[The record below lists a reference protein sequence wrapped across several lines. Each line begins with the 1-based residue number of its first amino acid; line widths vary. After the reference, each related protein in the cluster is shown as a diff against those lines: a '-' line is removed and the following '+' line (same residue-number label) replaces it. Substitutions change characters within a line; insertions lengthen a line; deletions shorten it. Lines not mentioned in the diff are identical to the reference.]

1 MGILDGIV
9 EWIAEQVMAGL
20 DLVTTSVLGA
30 LGCDM
35 AVFLRYFPAAET
47 MYSVFVALA
56 IGIILLNWVWQLFK
70 NFGLG
75 AGVEAEDPVKLSIRS
90 VIFILLTLFSDEI
103 VNIVLTIGGTPYH
116 WIMESDLPALSFAD
130 FNSVMLVIIGV
141 CANGA
146 VALITL
152 ILVLILA
159 WNYLKLLFEAAE
171 RYVLLGVLVYT
182 APVAFSMG
190 ASQTTANIWKS
201 WCRMLGGQIFLLV
214 MNAWCLRLFTS
225 MVGSLRT
232 RFRCKEVLSLKKLK
246 KILFAAFT
254 VAILSCLFCQPAFA
268 AISESDVQA
277 QVDAVG
283 KEAVSGNVFIWFL
296 CAIGFLKVSQKIDSF
311 MASLGINVGRTG
323 GSMLT
328 ELMVAGRGIAAVAG
342 AVGGT
347 VFNHHSSSN
356 STHTNAQAAG
366 AAFTGGGNGLVGV
379 TRRAAGNAAAASAT
393 GNAKGLSNL
402 VGGAMFES
410 SLQNGGKFAMS
421 VVGAVAKGSIS
432 SVGFITGDQAAE
444 ALTSYLGYSP
454 VDSGSALADDGGLIP
469 PSPITSEDVVTLDGG
484 TAAGTASP
492 TASANGT
499 PIPSGAREHDGSV
512 VESARISGAPPI
524 FQNVEIGGG
533 RITGLEVSPDRQSDR
548 EFAMYS
554 TEQYMAPT
562 GPYDTV
568 QTVDGASWYRQYAQ
582 PKVEKTPYTDE
593 GDKIRYEERI
603 VSQMPPVPKRKDKI

>member
-201 WCRMLGGQIFLLV
+201 WCRMLGGQIFLV
-214 MNAWCLRLFTS
+214 STFFCTMLR
-225 MVGSLRT
+225 
-232 RFRCKEVLSLKKLK
+232 
-246 KILFAAFT
+246 
-254 VAILSCLFCQPAFA
+254 
-268 AISESDVQA
+268 DVTA
-277 QVDAVG
+277 DGLCITAV
-283 KEAVSGNVFIWFL
+283 
-296 CAIGFLKVSQKIDSF
+296 QIDSGLHNRKLF
-311 MASLGINVGRTG
+311 RDSQGSQFHAALGVAQ
-323 GSMLT
+323 T
-328 ELMVAGRGIAAVAG
+328 EPQFLIRQFQLQHFLI
-342 AVGGT
+342 
-347 VFNHHSSSN
+347 
-356 STHTNAQAAG
+356 
-366 AAFTGGGNGLVGV
+366 
-379 TRRAAGNAAAASAT
+379 
-393 GNAKGLSNL
+393 GLSGYLMAQKFERVKARHL
-402 VGGAMFES
+402 VQFCHCR
-410 SLQNGGKFAMS
+410 NCF
-421 VVGAVAKGSIS
+421 VHH
-432 SVGFITGDQAAE
+432 
-444 ALTSYLGYSP
+444 
-454 VDSGSALADDGGLIP
+454 
-469 PSPITSEDVVTLDGG
+469 
-484 TAAGTASP
+484 
-492 TASANGT
+492 
-499 PIPSGAREHDGSV
+499 RH
-512 VESARISGAPPI
+512 
-524 FQNVEIGGG
+524 
-533 RITGLEVSPDRQSDR
+533 RITFFVHVGNSFL
-548 EFAMYS
+548 
-554 TEQYMAPT
+554 T
-562 GPYDTV
+562 
-568 QTVDGASWYRQYAQ
+568 
-582 PKVEKTPYTDE
+582 
-593 GDKIRYEERI
+593 
-603 VSQMPPVPKRKDKI
+603 